1 MSRRRLQLHYS
12 SSEEDD
18 QGGHRGGGGGAK
30 ENRGLAEPTIVS
42 STTSSYSPNPNTG
55 HGTGTNPN
63 SASASAVLSE
73 NIPLDI
79 SDDDFFDAPE
89 RQDIPTPPPHSGQED
104 CRDSSVDAFLRGL
117 GLSLRREW
125 LVSCIAGLQS
135 SLPGFSGLDV
145 PTKAKLCFEQFLV
158 SDMNYS
164 GGGVLPHDVHTMH
177 LVDLGGPFVL
187 QVDEIVNISCP
198 LRNRY
203 QNAASGIKRCLKLSM
218 TDGVQRVFG
227 MEYRPIKD
235 LEVLAPAGLKV
246 AIRNANVRRGLLML
260 VPEVL
265 EVLGGLVEDLDAAC
279 QRLVHEVNKPPRG
292 KRTRTGVVPSLVTRA
307 TLAAW
312 PSNNDNNQGH
322 SDNSASVGATRSQ
335 RLDEAAGSVSAVPG
349 SAASEM
355 AMEEVAPTHAPNA
368 EANMSS
374 DTLLDVEDINMI
386 EEVEHPLILT
396 GDNEIPFMYL
406 SSLLAKWAA
415 KEDGTPFV
423 QGIIKRAT
431 FELLIYVED
440 GSLISE
446 ILIDHN
452 VVQKGIGYSPEEV
465 TAALSS
471 SDTKRVSDMKECMKQ
486 FQTFLT
492 NFEGT
497 MLVEINSNSPLPVAL
512 EMNQGCSTSD
522 AWFLLRRLKSSTPA
536 ETPQHPHSDPIILS
550 P

>member
-12 SSEEDD
+12 SSEEE
-18 QGGHRGGGGGAK
+18 GERAVGAK
-30 ENRGLAEPTIVS
+30 ERQGGLAEPTTTAAT
-42 STTSSYSPNPNTG
+42 TTSSISPNPNTCDG
-55 HGTGTNPN
+55 ISTGNNPNLN
-63 SASASAVLSE
+63 SASGAPDE
-73 NIPLDI
+73 NHPLDI
-79 SDDDFFDAPE
+79 SDDDFFDAHDE
-89 RQDIPTPPPHSGQED
+89 HHDLPPPPPYSRQED
-104 CRDSSVDAFLRGL
+104 FLDSPVDAFLRGL

-125 LVSCIAGLQS
+125 LDSCIAALQS
-135 SLPGFSGLDV
+135 SRSDFSSLDV
-145 PTKAKLCFEQFLV
+145 PNKAKLCFEQFLV

-164 GGGVLPHDVHTMH
+164 GGGVLPQDVHAMH

-187 QVDEIVNISCP
+187 QVDEIVNISYP
-198 LRNRY
+198 LRDRY
-203 QNAASGIKRCLKLSM
+203 QNVPSGIKRCLKLSM

-265 EVLGGLVEDLDAAC
+265 EVLGGMVEDLDAAR

-292 KRTRTGVVPSLVTRA
+292 KRTRTGVVPSLATRA

-312 PSNNDNNQGH
+312 PSNNDNNQGN
-322 SDNSASVGATRSQ
+322 SNNSASVGATRLL
-335 RLDEAAGSVSAVPG
+335 RLDEAAGSVLSVPG
-349 SAASEM
+349 SGAREV
-355 AMEEVAPTHAPNA
+355 AMEDVASRHAPDA

-374 DTLLDVEDINMI
+374 DALLDVEEINMND
-386 EEVEHPLILT
+386 EVECPLILT
-396 GDNEIPFMYL
+396 GGNENPFTYL

-423 QGIIKRAT
+423 QGVIKCFLTGVKHFQFKRRAT
-431 FELLIYVED
+431 FELQIYVED

-471 SDTKRVSDMKECMKQ
+471 SDGKRISDMKECMKQ
-486 FQTFLT
+486 FQTFLA
-492 NFEGT
+492 NFE
-497 MLVEINSNSPLPVAL
+497 LH
-512 EMNQGCSTSD
+512 
-522 AWFLLRRLKSSTPA
+522 LR
-536 ETPQHPHSDPIILS
+536 
-550 P
+550 